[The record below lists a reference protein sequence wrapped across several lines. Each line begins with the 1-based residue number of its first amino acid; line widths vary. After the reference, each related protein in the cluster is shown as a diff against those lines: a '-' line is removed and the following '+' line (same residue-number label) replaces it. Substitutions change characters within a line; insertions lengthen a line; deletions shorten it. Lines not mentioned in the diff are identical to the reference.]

1 VVPRVDL
8 HVHSSCSDGRYPP
21 AQLVWMAAE
30 HGVDVLALCDH
41 DCIDGIDAAQ
51 KAGINAGVTL
61 VSGVEF
67 SCVWETDSKSY
78 TDIHLLGYGF
88 CPDDVPLQ
96 SALREFQAFRA
107 LRNERIVANVN
118 VMLERAGSPGLDFRA
133 VQRRAGGSIGR
144 PHIAMELIERGY
156 AADVEAAFR
165 RYLVPG
171 NVAKRFFPVREAI
184 AMVRAAGGV
193 AVLAHPPYITSSR
206 AEMAKLLDA
215 LTDIGLQ
222 GVEVYNNGATRAE
235 IDWYLAQTRYRGL
248 IATGGSDFHG
258 LEEGGAEFGRV
269 RACGDIP
276 RSCYTQLQAL
286 L

>member
-1 VVPRVDL
+1 MASRVDL

-21 AQLVWMAAE
+21 AQLVSLAVE

-41 DCIDGIDAAQ
+41 DCIDGIAEAQ
-51 KAGINAGVTL
+51 NAGSDLGVTL
-61 VSGVEF
+61 VPGVEF
-67 SCVWETDSKSY
+67 SCAWEADSISY
-78 TDIHLLGYGF
+78 ADIHLLGYF
-88 CPDDVPLQ
+88 FNLEDVPLQ
-96 SALREFQAFRA
+96 SALREFQTYRA

-118 VMLERAGSPGLDFRA
+118 EMLERAGFPALDFEA

-144 PHIAMELIERGY
+144 PHIAMELIAQGY
-156 AADVEAAFR
+156 VANVEEAFR
-165 RYLVPG
+165 RYLVPS
-171 NVAKRFFPVREAI
+171 NVAKCFFPVQEAI

-206 AEMAKLLDA
+206 AEMGNLLDA
-215 LTDIGLQ
+215 LTDIGLH
-222 GVEVYNNGATRAE
+222 GVEVYNNGATRAD
-235 IDWYLAQTRYRGL
+235 INWYLAQTRYRGL

-276 RSCYTQLQAL
+276 RSCYTQLLDL